1 MSNTCPRCNAV
12 VEANSRFCT
21 NCGAVL
27 GVQPPYQQVESQ
39 PQSQAQ
45 VPSWATSNPGASP
58 YQQQSWSGQGT
69 SSIGGSLG
77 FGSQNDA
84 IIKKVLMAI
93 VATILG
99 TLVLLIL
106 FGFLAALIPGLR
118 CAFLVMIL
126 LIIMIPWFI
135 YVNIRRYVRR
145 TVGRLW
151 WFL

>member
-1 MSNTCPRCNAV
+1 MSSTCPRCNAV
-12 VEANSRFCT
+12 VDANSRFCT

-27 GVQPPYQQVESQ
+27 GAQVPYQQVESQ
-39 PQSQAQ
+39 PQAQAQ
-45 VPSWATSNPGASP
+45 VPSWATSNPGGVA
-58 YQQQSWSGQGT
+58 YQQQSSGGQGI
-69 SSIGGSLG
+69 SSMGGSFG
-77 FGSQNDA
+77 FGSQNDV
-84 IIKKVLMAI
+84 IIKKVLTAI

-118 CAFLVMIL
+118 CAFLVIIL
-126 LIIMIPWFI
+126 LIILVPWFI

>member
-1 MSNTCPRCNAV
+1 MSSTCPRCNAV
-12 VEANSRFCT
+12 VDANSQFCT

-27 GVQPPYQQVESQ
+27 GAQAPYQQVESQ
-39 PQSQAQ
+39 PQ
-45 VPSWATSNPGASP
+45 VPSWATSNPGGVP
-58 YQQQSWSGQGT
+58 YQQQSRGGQGI
-69 SSIGGSLG
+69 SSMGDSLG
-77 FGSQNDA
+77 FGSQNDV
-84 IIKKVLMAI
+84 IIKKVLTAI

-118 CAFLVMIL
+118 CAFLVIIL
-126 LIIMIPWFI
+126 LIILVPWLI
-135 YVNIRRYVRR
+135 YVNLRRYVRR

>member
-1 MSNTCPRCNAV
+1 
-12 VEANSRFCT
+12 
-21 NCGAVL
+21 
-27 GVQPPYQQVESQ
+27 
-39 PQSQAQ
+39 
-45 VPSWATSNPGASP
+45 
-58 YQQQSWSGQGT
+58 
-69 SSIGGSLG
+69 
-77 FGSQNDA
+77 
-84 IIKKVLMAI
+84 MAI

>member
-1 MSNTCPRCNAV
+1 MSSTCPRCNAV
-12 VEANSRFCT
+12 VDANSRFCT

-27 GVQPPYQQVESQ
+27 GAQAPYQQVESQ
-39 PQSQAQ
+39 PQI
-45 VPSWATSNPGASP
+45 PSWATSNPGGVP
-58 YQQQSWSGQGT
+58 YQQQSMSGQGI
-69 SSIGGSLG
+69 SSTGGSLG
-77 FGSQNDA
+77 FGSQNDV
-84 IIKKVLMAI
+84 IIKKVLTAI

-118 CAFLVMIL
+118 CAFLVIIL
-126 LIIMIPWFI
+126 LIILVPWFI
-135 YVNIRRYVRR
+135 YVNLRRYVRR